1 MSANKPILDE
11 FFIDAVA
18 EIINVGIGSTAASLS
33 EMVNKEVNLSV
44 PGVEFATRSDAEDI
58 IKSKAKT
65 DLSGVKQYFE
75 GAFSGEAILLFPE
88 KQSLELVRA
97 VVGDEVTLD
106 DLTEMEQDAMKEI
119 GNVILNAC
127 LCGIADM
134 FGQQL
139 RGEIPGFVKGT
150 VEQIF
155 ISENKNM
162 PEKDI
167 VLLLKMDF
175 AIERKNIQGY
185 VTFLLD
191 LPSIDALKN
200 QIQNFMGV
208 G

>member
-1 MSANKPILDE
+1 MSADKPILDE

-18 EIINVGIGSTAASLS
+18 EVINVGMGSAAASLS
-33 EMVNKEVNLSV
+33 EMVNEEVKLSV
-44 PGVEFATRSDAEDI
+44 PGVEFVTRGEAENI
-58 IKSKAKT
+58 IGSRVKT
-65 DLSGVKQYFE
+65 NLSGVKQHFD

-97 VVGDEVTLD
+97 VVGDEVALN

-127 LCGIADM
+127 LCAMADM
-134 FGQQL
+134 FGQKL

-150 VEQIF
+150 VGQIF
-155 ISENKNM
+155 ASENNNIL
-162 PEKDI
+162 EKDI

-185 VTFLLD
+185 VTFLMD
-191 LPSIDALKN
+191 MASIDALKHH
-200 QIQNFMGV
+200 IQNLMDV

>member
-18 EIINVGIGSTAASLS
+18 EVINVGMGSAAASLS
-33 EMVNKEVNLSV
+33 EMVNEEVKLSV
-44 PGVEFATRSDAEDI
+44 PGVEFVTRNDAENI
-58 IKSKAKT
+58 IGNRAKS
-65 DLSGVKQYFE
+65 DLSGVKQHFN
-75 GAFSGEAILLFPE
+75 GAFSGEALLLFPE

-119 GNVILNAC
+119 GNIILNAC
-127 LCGIADM
+127 LCGMADM

-155 ISENKNM
+155 ASDKNI

-185 VTFLLD
+185 VTFLMD
-191 LPSIDALKN
+191 MTSIDALKYH
-200 QIQNFMGV
+200 IQSFLGV
-208 G
+208 D

>member
-1 MSANKPILDE
+1 MSDKKPILDD
-11 FFIDAVA
+11 FFVDAVA
-18 EIINVGIGSTAASLS
+18 EVINVGMGSAAASLS
-33 EMVNKEVNLSV
+33 EMVNEEVKLSV
-44 PGVEFATRSDAEDI
+44 PDVEFVTRTQAVNI
-58 IKSKAKT
+58 IESRAKT
-65 DLSGVKQYFE
+65 DLSGVNQHFD

-97 VVGDEVTLD
+97 VVGDNVALD

-127 LCGIADM
+127 LCGMADM
-134 FGQQL
+134 FGEQL
-139 RGEIPGFVKGT
+139 KGEIPRFVKGT

-155 ISENKNM
+155 ASENRNI

-185 VTFLLD
+185 VTFLMD
-191 LPSIDALKN
+191 MSSIEALKH
-200 QIQNFMGV
+200 QIQAFMGV